1 MILSNTLSVP
11 RTVNVANST
20 SAGVA
25 LVTAPSAGQ
34 NFVLVDLIN
43 ADGSNIATLKDKHGS
58 AVDTLLAQVTVSTA
72 ISLTAPI
79 LVASK
84 KVVAGSLGADPPGGV
99 PANNITVTVE
109 PLEKA
114 LVAGDVITFAGGG
127 VFTLDNGYA
136 AGVTSIVGD
145 LTVLGNLNADEVGYT
160 TPKVWITGSTKFTAT
175 YMLGYGV

>member
-1 MILSNTLSVP
+1 MILSKTLSVP

-58 AVDTLLAQVTVSTA
+58 AVSDLLAQVPVSTA
-72 ISLTAPI
+72 IGLQAPI
-79 LVASK
+79 MVAAK
-84 KVVAGSLGADPPGGV
+84 KVVLDADESSAIATG
-99 PANNITVTVE
+99 
-109 PLEKA
+109 LELEVDKLESA
-114 LVAGDVITFAGGG
+114 LKDGDVITFAGGG
-127 VFTLDNGYA
+127 VFTLDTDAA
-136 AGVTSIVGD
+136 AGANSIEGDITVAAVGK
-145 LTVLGNLNADEVGYT
+145 GEKGYT

-175 YMLGYGV
+175 YMLGAEI

>member
-25 LVTAPSAGQ
+25 LVTAASPGQ
-34 NFVLVDLIN
+34 SFVLVDLIN

-58 AVDTLLAQVTVSTA
+58 AVSDLLAQIPVSTA

-79 LVASK
+79 HVTAK
-84 KVVAGSLGADPPGGV
+84 KAVAGFGEGTGTGPGKTIEV
-99 PANNITVTVE
+99 SPY
-109 PLEKA
+109 LEAA
-114 LVAGDVITFAGGG
+114 LKDGDVITFTGGG
-127 VFTLDNGYA
+127 VFTLTSDAA
-136 AGVTSIVGD
+136 AGSASITGD
-145 LTVLGNLNADEVGYT
+145 LTVAAIVEREKGYT

-175 YMLGYGV
+175 YMLGFGV